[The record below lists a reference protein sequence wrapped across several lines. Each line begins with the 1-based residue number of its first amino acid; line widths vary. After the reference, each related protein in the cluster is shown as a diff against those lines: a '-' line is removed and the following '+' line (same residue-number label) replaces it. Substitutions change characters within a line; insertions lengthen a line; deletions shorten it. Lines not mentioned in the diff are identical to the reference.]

1 MSVAV
6 MKKLTVLASLRD
18 ADKLVRRLMRLR
30 CVEIDTVP
38 LEETPD
44 GGTLLRYDCD
54 TARAQAER
62 HVADVTAALSI
73 LDGYAINAKPR
84 SRPIEVTAEE
94 FRAGGRLDAARAV
107 VAETL
112 QARDQ
117 RIQCQNEHNR
127 MEALSRALTPWLDY
141 DAPLEEEGTHLSEVW
156 LGTLP
161 AKTLISEADDA
172 LAALHAGVEEIG
184 RDKDVMYVAVL
195 LLKEDS
201 DATAR
206 ALTGIGFTRISFKG
220 LPSSGTA
227 LENHRICLRR
237 MDELDNQL
245 QLLSD
250 GMYRLA
256 EQMDELQVLY
266 DLEMTTLAAARQKQK
281 LAATEHCVILEGWV
295 PAERE
300 KRVTSALNR
309 LPCAF
314 GLEDPTEEDEP
325 PVLLKNNGFASHF
338 EWVVGMYSYP
348 KYGTYDPTFIM
359 SIYYFVIFGLMFA
372 DVGYGLLL
380 MLGGFLAPK
389 IMKVGPGTKR
399 AMHMFGYCGIACI
412 ILGAVFGGWFGDL
425 PYAIMTAYMG
435 YESAEAAQAAAP
447 WFNGVTLTL
456 NGEPLS
462 LNPLVNPIPFLI
474 ISLAMGLIHI
484 VGGMAVKFYLLC
496 REGKVW
502 SAIFDVGSYWILFAG
517 IGVVFLHKTVGL
529 GLIIAGVSLIV
540 LTQGRE
546 KKNIFAK
553 LVFGLKG
560 LYDLISYASDL
571 LSYSRILALGLAAGV
586 MAQVFNLL
594 GTLGGPTIPG
604 FILLIFV
611 MLIGHGLNLA
621 INVLGSFVHTCR
633 LQYLEFFSRF
643 YEDGGRAFDPALPSD
658 KYSTAE
664 HDVPQKKGTS
674 QASKKAAVPAKNPQA
689 KSSQR

>member
-1 MSVAV
+1 MSVCV
-6 MKKLTVLASLRD
+6 MKKLTVLASERD
-18 ADKLVRRLMRLR
+18 ADKLVRKLMRLR
-30 CVEIDTVP
+30 CVEIDAVP
-38 LEETPD
+38 LGDLPD

-54 TARAQAER
+54 EARAEAER
-62 HVADVTAALSI
+62 RVADVTAVLPI
-73 LDGYAINAKPR
+73 LDGYAIHAKPQSKPLAVSAEAFR
-84 SRPIEVTAEE
+84 SS
-94 FRAGGRLDAARAV
+94 GRLDQARATV
-107 VAETL
+107 SEVLEIRD
-112 QARDQ
+112 AR
-117 RIQCQNEHNR
+117 IACQNEYNR
-127 MEALSRALTPWLDY
+127 LESLSRSLAPWLEY
-141 DAPLEEEGTHLSEVW
+141 AGSMEGEATEHCETW
-156 LGTLP
+156 LGSLP

-172 LAALHAGVEEIG
+172 LAALHAGVEEVS
-184 RDKDVMYVAVL
+184 RDQNALYVSIL

-201 DATAR
+201 DAVAR
-206 ALTGIGFTRISFKG
+206 ALAGIGFTRISLKG
-220 LPSSGTA
+220 LPSRGTA
-227 LENHRICLRR
+227 AENVRMCVRRIGELE
-237 MDELDNQL
+237 NQL
-245 QLLSD
+245 QTYSDRLLELAD
-250 GMYRLA
+250 RL
-256 EQMDELQVLY
+256 DDVKILY
-266 DLEMTTLAAARQKQK
+266 DVEMTALNAARQKQK
-281 LAATEHCVILEGWV
+281 LAATEHCAVLEGWV
-295 PAERE
+295 PAERAD
-300 KRVTSALNR
+300 RVAAALDR
-309 LPCAF
+309 LPCAY
-314 GLEDPTEEDEP
+314 GLDEPTEEDEP
-325 PVLLKNNGFASHF
+325 PVLLKNNSFSSNF

-348 KYGTYDPTFIM
+348 KYGTYDPTVIM

-380 MLGGFLAPK
+380 TLGGFLGPK
-389 IMKVGPGTKR
+389 LLKASPGMKR
-399 AMHMFGYCGIACI
+399 AMTMFGYCGIACI
-412 ILGAVFGGWFGDL
+412 VLGAVFGGWFGDL

-435 YESAEAAQAAAP
+435 YESTEAAQAAAP

-529 GLIIAGVSLIV
+529 GLIIAGVALIV
-540 LTQGRE
+540 LTYGRD

-553 LVFGLKG
+553 FVFGLKG

-643 YEDGGRAFDPALPSD
+643 YEDGGSPFEPALTSD
-658 KYSTAE
+658 KYSTVENDPEENTAL
-664 HDVPQKKGTS
+664 V
-674 QASKKAAVPAKNPQA
+674 KNKH
-689 KSSQR
+689 KS